1 MRMMTVTLN
10 INGVDRRL
18 DIEEN
23 WTLLYVLRECLHL
36 MGTKYGC
43 GTADCGSCKVLV
55 DGEAKNSCILLA
67 KRMEAK
73 KIVTIE
79 GISDGFELHP
89 VQRAFVDAGAI
100 QCGYC
105 TPGMVIST
113 VALLNN
119 NPEPTDEEIAMALDN
134 NLCRCTGYKKIL
146 DAVHLAMQYIK
157 EGKGE
162 QEK

>member
-55 DGEAKNSCILLA
+55 DGEAKNSAFCWQ
-67 KRMEAK
+67 KGWRQK
-73 KIVTIE
+73 K
-79 GISDGFELHP
+79 S
-89 VQRAFVDAGAI
+89 
-100 QCGYC
+100 
-105 TPGMVIST
+105 
-113 VALLNN
+113 
-119 NPEPTDEEIAMALDN
+119 
-134 NLCRCTGYKKIL
+134 
-146 DAVHLAMQYIK
+146 
-157 EGKGE
+157 
-162 QEK
+162 

>member
-1 MRMMTVTLN
+1 
-10 INGVDRRL
+10 
-18 DIEEN
+18 
-23 WTLLYVLRECLHL
+23 
-36 MGTKYGC
+36 
-43 GTADCGSCKVLV
+43 
-55 DGEAKNSCILLA
+55 
-67 KRMEAK
+67 
-73 KIVTIE
+73 
-79 GISDGFELHP
+79 
-89 VQRAFVDAGAI
+89 
-100 QCGYC
+100 
-105 TPGMVIST
+105 MVIST

>member
-1 MRMMTVTLN
+1 MLTVTLN
-10 INGVDRRL
+10 INGSDFKL
-18 DIEEN
+18 DVEEK
-23 WTLLYVLRECLHL
+23 WTLLYVLREKLHL

-43 GTADCGSCKVLV
+43 GTADCGACKVLV

-67 KRMEAK
+67 KNLEGK

-79 GISDGFELHP
+79 GISDGFKLHP

-113 VALLNN
+113 VALLNKN
-119 NPEPTDEEIAMALDN
+119 KDPNDEEIAAALDN

-146 DAVHLAMQYIK
+146 DAVHLSVKYMMEDK
-157 EGKGE
+157 ES
-162 QEK
+162 